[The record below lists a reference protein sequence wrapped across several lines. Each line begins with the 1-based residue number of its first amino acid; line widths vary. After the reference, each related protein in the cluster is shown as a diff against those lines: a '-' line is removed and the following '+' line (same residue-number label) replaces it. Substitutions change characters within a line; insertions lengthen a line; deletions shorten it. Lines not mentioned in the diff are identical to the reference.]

1 MNKSLRPLLC
11 IATISML
18 AGHPTAQ
25 AGTQTLHYPTED
37 ESMFTIEA
45 PGDWEL
51 TAIDEVGEFGALES
65 ESGSV
70 LQFRAIEC
78 KNEEETKAEIDTI
91 YDRTA
96 EFLQENYTDLKL
108 GEVKELDFGGRP
120 GFQLSGE
127 GKDRD
132 GNDVEFGSFTIILG
146 PTTIAEIWAAAR
158 PEDKVVAEKT
168 LNSFRP
174 TGTAAAALNL
184 DFELV
189 NKTGYAIKEIYISP
203 AAADNWQDNLLTKPM
218 ADGESLQMTAS
229 PDANAEMWNMKI
241 VWVDEGEDV
250 QWKDLNLAKI
260 SKLTLYYNAD
270 TDETT
275 ADAE

>member
-1 MNKSLRPLLC
+1 MIKSLLPLLC
-11 IATISML
+11 IATISLL
-18 AGHPTAQ
+18 AGQPTAQ

-37 ESMFTIEA
+37 DSMFTIKA
-45 PGDWEL
+45 PGDWKV
-51 TAIDEVGEFGALES
+51 TGIDEVGEFGSLVS
-65 ESGSV
+65 ENGSI
-70 LQFRAIEC
+70 LQFRAVEC
-78 KNEEETKAEIDTI
+78 KNEEETQAEIDTI
-91 YDRTA
+91 YDSIT
-96 EFLQENYTDLKL
+96 EFLQESYTDVKL
-108 GEVKELDFGGRP
+108 GKVTELDFSGRP

-127 GKDRD
+127 GKDKN
-132 GNDVEFGSFTIILG
+132 GEKVEFGSFTIVLG
-146 PTTIAEIWAAAR
+146 PTTIAEVWAAAY
-158 PEDKVVAEKT
+158 PEDKVATETT
-168 LNSFRP
+168 LNSFKP
-174 TGTAAAALNL
+174 TGAAAGALNL

-203 AAADNWQDNLLTKPM
+203 AAADNWKDNLLTKPM

-250 QWKDLNLAKI
+250 QWKSLTLAKI

>member
-1 MNKSLRPLLC
+1 MNKSLLPLLC

-108 GEVKELDFGGRP
+108 GEVTELDFGGRP

-127 GKDRD
+127 GKDKEV
-132 GNDVEFGSFTIILG
+132 NDVQFGSFTIILG

-203 AAADNWQDNLLTKPM
+203 AAADNWQENLLTKPM
-218 ADGESLQMTAS
+218 TDGESLQMTAS

>member
-1 MNKSLRPLLC
+1 MAC
-11 IATISML
+11 VATL
-18 AGHPTAQ
+18 VATGAGL

-45 PGDWEL
+45 PADWEV
-51 TAIDEVGEFGALES
+51 TGIDEVGEFGTLQNEN
-65 ESGSV
+65 GSL
-70 LQFRAIEC
+70 LQFRAVEC
-78 KNEEETKAEIDTI
+78 GTEEATQAEIESIGDSTVKALEED
-91 YDRTA
+91 YSDV
-96 EFLQENYTDLKL
+96 QL

-127 GKDRD
+127 GKDKD
-132 GNDVEFGSFTIILG
+132 GNKVEFGSFTIILG
-146 PTTIAEIWAAAR
+146 PTTIAEIWAAAY
-158 PEDKVVAEKT
+158 PEDKAVAEAT

-174 TGTAAAALNL
+174 MGAPAGALNL

-189 NKTGYAIKEIYISP
+189 NKTGYAIKEIYVSP
-203 AAADNWQDNLLTKPM
+203 AAADNWQDNLLSQPM

-229 PDANAEMWNMKI
+229 PDANAEMWDMKI

-250 QWKDLNLAKI
+250 QWKGLNLAKI
-260 SKLTLYYNAD
+260 SKVTLYYNAD

-275 ADAE
+275 ADVE